1 MAVHFH
7 FVATNPNRMPERIE
21 VTQDL
26 ERRFKLQEEA
36 KQAAK
41 DTKLQETQKP
51 ASAQR

>member
-7 FVATNPNRMPERIE
+7 FVATNPNRMPERVE

-41 DTKLQETQKP
+41 LQPAQKP